1 MATMDE
7 FWIFGYGSLMWNPG
21 FTYMERAIGRVHGF
35 HRALCV
41 LSHVHRGT
49 PEVPGLVLGLDA
61 GGSCRGV
68 GYRVSRQHWGETVE
82 YLRRREQ
89 VTMVYRETKTGFR
102 ADDGR
107 SVVALTYTVDRRH
120 RQYAGRLPVRRLVEI
135 AKQGRGKSGHCIDYI
150 FNTLQHLREIGI
162 HDPELEA
169 VAARLAQTKDSAA

>member
-1 MATMDE
+1 MDE

-21 FTYMERAIGRVHGF
+21 FVYEERSVGRIHGF

-68 GYRVSRQHWGETVE
+68 GYRVGRSRWSETVE

-89 VTMVYRETKTGFR
+89 VTMVYRE
-102 ADDGR
+102 
-107 SVVALTYTVDRRH
+107 VNN
-120 RQYAGRLPVRRLVEI
+120 RLPRQRR
-135 AKQGRGKSGHCIDYI
+135 
-150 FNTLQHLREIGI
+150 
-162 HDPELEA
+162 PE
-169 VAARLAQTKDSAA
+169 RLGPDLCR